1 MRNKRQRNDE
11 DNLRVL
17 FERVLHPS
25 AMPAERARLVWE
37 RFVQLELCLSRT
49 GGSLVKAQNV
59 EDRMNQVVCAHTPL
73 LYTSCRRCVASVDL
87 AGVVG
92 DWLVVLLLLG
102 LTKARNVEDR
112 VKQAW

>member
-1 MRNKRQRNDE
+1 MDALIIDLTGQRNDE

-49 GGSLVKAQNV
+49 GGSLMKAQNV
-59 EDRMNQVVCAHTPL
+59 ENRMNQVARWCAVG
-73 LYTSCRRCVASVDL
+73 TSSCYLGES
-87 AGVVG
+87 GV
-92 DWLVVLLLLG
+92 
-102 LTKARNVEDR
+102 R
-112 VKQAW
+112 